1 MAVARQKLKTNDSEM
16 EKDASRAFFKRQEGE
31 VGVYITVYDATATNP
46 KAYGSEHFYFMEL
59 MEKLHEELSKGNFV
73 KMRAALEHKG
83 EFRGTYIERFEKG
96 IVMAVGFDDIHALES
111 VWDLHS
117 SEKMN
122 GLIQDLLI
130 NQALLKK
137 LQATR
142 IVLTTRMFEDEYT
155 NCKNELLGR
164 SPQRISIKTKQHD
177 MGLLQ
182 KLKNFQ
188 NQFNDDVQILQET
201 EANFGKKLGE
211 FMMVAKQILPVNL
224 LKIKTV
230 KEFETIV
237 KVAKGT
243 PRAAK
248 KLEIIDKYFDIIKK
262 LRSVLSEIEEVV
274 CLPLLQMHKVCETE
288 RQREVKPQIQT
299 LTKETL
305 QKLRADADL
314 QKVSH
319 PGWGKRLLKSEHD
332 LFLGLLS
339 LVPIGTEAAFDI
351 NCLLD
356 EYINDFPL

>member
-1 MAVARQKLKTNDSEM
+1 M
-16 EKDASRAFFKRQEGE
+16 E
-31 VGVYITVYDATATNP
+31 I
-46 KAYGSEHFYFMEL
+46 
-59 MEKLHEELSKGNFV
+59 
-73 KMRAALEHKG
+73 
-83 EFRGTYIERFEKG
+83 I
-96 IVMAVGFDDIHALES
+96 
-111 VWDLHS
+111 
-117 SEKMN
+117 
-122 GLIQDLLI
+122 DLLI
-130 NQALLKK
+130 LSTKISCDNFVLMPSYTFRKDFIVETKK
-137 LQATR
+137 
-142 IVLTTRMFEDEYT
+142 
-155 NCKNELLGR
+155 G
-164 SPQRISIKTKQHD
+164 ISINFQKHILIFHVFFFFFKYFLEHD
-177 MGLLQ
+177 MELLQ

-211 FMMVAKQILPVNL
+211 FMMVAKQILPVNM

-248 KLEIIDKYFDIIKK
+248 KLEIIDKYFDIVKK
-262 LRSVLSEIEEVV
+262 LRSVLTEIEAAV

-299 LTKETL
+299 LAKETL

>member
-1 MAVARQKLKTNDSEM
+1 MKIIDLVILSTKISCDNFVLMPSYTFM
-16 EKDASRAFFKRQEGE
+16 KDFIVETKRAFQLIFKT
-31 VGVYITVYDATATNP
+31 YINISRFFLFFF
-46 KAYGSEHFYFMEL
+46 KYF
-59 MEKLHEELSKGNFV
+59 
-73 KMRAALEHKG
+73 LEH
-83 EFRGTYIERFEKG
+83 
-96 IVMAVGFDDIHALES
+96 
-111 VWDLHS
+111 
-117 SEKMN
+117 
-122 GLIQDLLI
+122 
-130 NQALLKK
+130 
-137 LQATR
+137 
-142 IVLTTRMFEDEYT
+142 
-155 NCKNELLGR
+155 
-164 SPQRISIKTKQHD
+164 D
-177 MGLLQ
+177 MELLQ

-211 FMMVAKQILPVNL
+211 FMMVAKQILPVNM

-248 KLEIIDKYFDIIKK
+248 KLEIIDKYFDIVKK
-262 LRSVLSEIEEVV
+262 LRSVLTEIEAAV

-299 LTKETL
+299 LAKETL

>member
-1 MAVARQKLKTNDSEM
+1 M
-16 EKDASRAFFKRQEGE
+16 E
-31 VGVYITVYDATATNP
+31 
-46 KAYGSEHFYFMEL
+46 
-59 MEKLHEELSKGNFV
+59 
-73 KMRAALEHKG
+73 
-83 EFRGTYIERFEKG
+83 
-96 IVMAVGFDDIHALES
+96 
-111 VWDLHS
+111 
-117 SEKMN
+117 
-122 GLIQDLLI
+122 
-130 NQALLKK
+130 
-137 LQATR
+137 
-142 IVLTTRMFEDEYT
+142 
-155 NCKNELLGR
+155 
-164 SPQRISIKTKQHD
+164 
-177 MGLLQ
+177 LLQ

-211 FMMVAKQILPVNL
+211 FMMVAKQILPVNM

-237 KVAKGT
+237 KVAKGA

-248 KLEIIDKYFDIIKK
+248 KLEIIDKYFDIVKK
-262 LRSVLSEIEEVV
+262 LRSVLTEIEAAV

-299 LTKETL
+299 LAKETL